1 MGLFSWLKMGKPKTE
16 DTQYSFIW
24 YARIRTNAST
34 YFTQPFRTR
43 VTANS
48 FEEAR
53 KIARKTAQ
61 RKMELIL
68 VTEDEYNKKDPMKKV
83 SEEIDGIS
91 SKIDNIFK
99 AFKNAT
105 TK

>member
-1 MGLFSWLKMGKPKTE
+1 
-16 DTQYSFIW
+16 
-24 YARIRTNAST
+24 
-34 YFTQPFRTR
+34 
-43 VTANS
+43 
-48 FEEAR
+48 
-53 KIARKTAQ
+53 
-61 RKMELIL
+61 MELIL

-91 SKIDNIFK
+91 TKIDNIFK

>member
-1 MGLFSWLKMGKPKTE
+1 
-16 DTQYSFIW
+16 
-24 YARIRTNAST
+24 
-34 YFTQPFRTR
+34 

-53 KIARKTAQ
+53 EIARKTAQ

-68 VTEDEYNKKDPMKKV
+68 VTEEEYNKKDPLKMV
-83 SEEIDGIS
+83 NEEIDEIS